1 MDLAAHV
8 ANEFLHPLQITL
20 LQPSAHQGG
29 ARWNVDH
36 VLEQRSGRDPLGRQ
50 RQTQGPDFGQDVGVP
65 DEIDTERAREILDA
79 IRNRLGD
86 ALSPQMERDYLERLL
101 ETP

>member
-1 MDLAAHV
+1 G
-8 ANEFLHPLQITL
+8 
-20 LQPSAHQGG
+20 QGG
-29 ARWNVDH
+29 QMGQGFNGAQ
-36 VLEQRSGRDPLGRQ
+36 QRSGRDPLGRQ
-50 RQTQGPDFGQDVGVP
+50 RQTQGPEFGQDVGVP